1 MICGKSGMLRAPS
14 CWDTGGVTPAYLYYT
29 ATTLDG
35 FLADEHDGLDW
46 LLSQPLERGS
56 LLDYDSFYARVGAL
70 VMGRST
76 YQWILDHPAEQ
87 FADTAGWPYDRPTFV
102 FSHRDLQPAAE
113 TVSIISGSPQE
124 HHEQIAAAAGDGAV
138 WIVGGGSL
146 AAEFANAGLLD
157 EVLVSIAPVT
167 LGSGKPLLGGAFDL
181 ELLEHGRNQAFLE
194 ARYRVVGERP

>member
-1 MICGKSGMLRAPS
+1 M
-14 CWDTGGVTPAYLYYT
+14 TPAYLYYT

-46 LLSQPLERGS
+46 LLSQPLAQGG
-56 LLDYDSFYARVGAL
+56 LLDYDAFYARVGAL

-102 FSHRDLQPAAE
+102 FSHHDLEPAAE
-113 TVSIISGSPQE
+113 TVSIVTGSPQE
-124 HHEQIAAAAGDGAV
+124 HHEQIAAAARSSAAKTGAAGGGAV
-138 WIVGGGSL
+138 WIVGGGGL
-146 AAEFANAGLLD
+146 AAEFARAGLLD

-167 LGSGKPLLGGAFDL
+167 LGSGKPLLDGGFDL
-181 ELLEHGRNQAFLE
+181 ELLEHGTNGPFLE
-194 ARYRVVGERP
+194 ARYRLVGPRA